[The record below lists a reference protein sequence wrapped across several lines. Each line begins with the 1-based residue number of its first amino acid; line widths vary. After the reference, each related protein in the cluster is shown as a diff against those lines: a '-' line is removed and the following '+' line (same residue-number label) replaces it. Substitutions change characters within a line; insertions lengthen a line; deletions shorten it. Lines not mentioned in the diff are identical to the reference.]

1 MSQEAQGAAS
11 TASEGAGRRRA
22 ADVGPMHDA
31 GRYETAGSASLW
43 GRIRPYV
50 LATKPRII
58 ELLLVTTV
66 PSMVVAAEAWPP
78 TWLVL
83 ATLIGGTLSAAS
95 ANAINNELDRDID
108 RIMRRTSK
116 RPTATGELPEGRAL
130 RLGLVLGVAGFVWL
144 WGFVNLLAAAL
155 ATSAIFLYVFVYTLG
170 LKRRSPQA
178 VVIGGVAGC
187 MPVLTGWAAVPG
199 TTLTDPRPWLLFA
212 IMLWWQPPHFWAL
225 AFKYREDYEA
235 AGLPMLPV
243 THGHAEAARQILL
256 YSYLLLSMV
265 LLYIAGAQAG
275 PWFWVPSLGLT
286 VGWIAFAHRLHRQQT
301 VKAAMGLFHYSTS
314 YLALV
319 FVFAAVDALV

>member
-1 MSQEAQGAAS
+1 MSSDARTPSHAPDAVD
-11 TASEGAGRRRA
+11 
-22 ADVGPMHDA
+22 ADSSVRVGPMHDA
-31 GRYETAGSASLW
+31 GRYESASATGAW
-43 GRIRPYV
+43 GRVRPYV

-66 PSMVVAAEAWPP
+66 PAMVVAAGAWPS
-78 TWLVL
+78 TWLVV
-83 ATLIGGTLSAAS
+83 ATLVGGAMSAGA

-108 RIMRRTSK
+108 RIMARTAQ
-116 RPTATGELPEGRAL
+116 RPTANGELPEGHAL

-144 WGFVNLLAAAL
+144 AVFVNWVAASL
-155 ATSAIFLYVFVYTLG
+155 ATAAIFLYVFVYTLG

-199 TTLTDPRPWLLFA
+199 ASLGDPRPWLLFA

-225 AFKYREDYEA
+225 AFKYREDYER

-243 THGHAEAARQILL
+243 THGHAEAARQIVL
-256 YSYLLLSMV
+256 YSYLLLSVV
-265 LLYIAGAQAG
+265 LLYIAGAEAG
-275 PWFWVPSLGLT
+275 LVFVVPALALT
-286 VGWIAFAHRLHRQQT
+286 AGWIAFAHHLWRRQT
-301 VKAAMGLFHYSTS
+301 VQAAMRLFHYSTS

-319 FVFAAVDALV
+319 FVAAAADALV

>member
-1 MSQEAQGAAS
+1 MGADAQPATDGGEAAA
-11 TASEGAGRRRA
+11 
-22 ADVGPMHDA
+22 VGPMHET
-31 GRYETAGSASLW
+31 GRWETPVSARQ
-43 GRIRPYV
+43 RIRRYV

-66 PSMVVAAEAWPP
+66 PAMVVAHGGWPP
-78 TWLVL
+78 TLLVL
-83 ATLIGGTLSAAS
+83 ATLVGGTLSAAS

-108 RIMRRTSK
+108 RIMARTSQ
-116 RPTATGELPEGRAL
+116 RPTATGELPEGHAM
-130 RLGLVLGVAGFVWL
+130 RLGIVLGIAGFAWL
-144 WGFVNLLAAAL
+144 ALLVNLLAAAL
-155 ATSAIFLYVFVYTLG
+155 ATAAILLYVFVYTLG

-199 TTLTDPRPWLLFA
+199 ASFSDPRPWLLFA

-225 AFKYREDYEA
+225 AFKYREDYER

-256 YSYLLLSMV
+256 YSWLLLSMV
-265 LLYIAGAQAG
+265 LLYIAGARAG
-275 PWFWVPSLGLT
+275 LWFTVPALALT
-286 VGWIAFAHRLHRQQT
+286 AGWIGFAVHLRRRQT
-301 VKAAMGLFHYSTS
+301 VQAAMRLFHYSTS